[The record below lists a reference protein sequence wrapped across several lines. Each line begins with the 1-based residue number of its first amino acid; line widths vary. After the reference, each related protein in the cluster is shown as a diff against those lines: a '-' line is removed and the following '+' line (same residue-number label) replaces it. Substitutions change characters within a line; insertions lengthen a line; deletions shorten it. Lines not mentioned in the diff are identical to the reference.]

1 MTKNIVEE
9 LPSRKH
15 PVAAQKP
22 EAGKE
27 KPQDPEKKV
36 KQAVYDIRYRAR
48 REEVPL
54 RTAYSQYMSNS
65 GLGGNERTIVKK
77 KLFGDGPMKENFV
90 AEAEFDAKEAL
101 ANTLV
106 KVFVGEDITSPKKY
120 KVRVTDKSGKSYVRM
135 ADRAK
140 ITELRANSNIESVE
154 MTDHG
159 EPYEGERKRGKQTA
173 RAKGGGLDP
182 VGKEDDDIDNDG
194 DVDKSDSYLRNRRKA
209 IAKAMR
215 KEEFIADAVEE
226 ENGKKKKLDVMKGK
240 NKIKVLTKSKT
251 GTYDEAVV
259 SRFRSLLAEEEKV
272 EDKKKDKEKEEIDLR
287 GMKTALSLYKNKL
300 RSMGMKVEHHQKDK
314 DGNTIPHE
322 GEEINEVVGQLAGGA
337 LGTVLA
343 PKLAK
348 VGVTNAIAQKAI
360 GGAAGAAA
368 GEVLDPFKKGKDKN
382 PVAAAAGGAV
392 GGAIAGGGI
401 GAAKKALTSKYPETM
416 SKVTNAL
423 GSGNTNKVDTSNVQ
437 SNIKKN
443 EELKDKYKNNPA
455 KYFGTEVNSYEPEGD
470 QLVELNKQERME
482 AGQGKRAAKKGD
494 FRKQQASV
502 GRRNINRFESKPV
515 KRTEGSL
522 DKNRKQSFK
531 KVTVLNPK
539 SGYSKKSDAV
549 GAGKK
554 ITSRKLS
561 KFGSDYQP
569 SYGPQKHH
577 TKGNSQS
584 DQAQK
589 QRQAEHQARR
599 GVKTKGTVASDIKK
613 SLKETNANEAYTVTN
628 ADKKGNT
635 PAYQGYKAGKKNVKT
650 GKPMYKAADHMK
662 EDLISRFHS
671 KVKEQLKGDN

>member
-9 LPSRKH
+9 LPTRKH
-15 PVAAQKP
+15 PVAVQKT

-65 GLGGNERTIVKK
+65 GLGGNERTMVKK

-90 AEAEFDAKEAL
+90 AEVESEAKEAL

-154 MTDHG
+154 MTEHG
-159 EPYEGERKRGKQTA
+159 EPYEGERRKGKQTA

-194 DVDKSDSYLRNRRKA
+194 DVDKSDSYLKNRRKA
-209 IAKAMR
+209 IAKAMK
-215 KEEFIADAVEE
+215 KEEFIADVVEE
-226 ENGKKKKLDVMKGK
+226 KEDKKKKLDVMKGK

-251 GTYDEAVV
+251 GTYDEGVV
-259 SRFRSLLAEEEKV
+259 SRFRSILAEEEKV
-272 EDKKKDKEKEEIDLR
+272 EDKKKEKEVDPR
-287 GMKTALSLYKNKL
+287 GMKTAISLYKNKL
-300 RSMGMKVEHHQKDK
+300 RAMGMKMEHHQKDK

-322 GEEINEVVGQLAGGA
+322 GEEINEVLGQLAGGA
-337 LGTVLA
+337 LGTALG

-348 VGVTNAIAQKAI
+348 VGIKNAIAQKAI

-368 GEVLDPFKKGKDKN
+368 GEILDPTKKMKDKN

-392 GGAIAGGGI
+392 GGAVAGGAV
-401 GAAKKALTSKYPETM
+401 GALAKKFPETAG
-416 SKVTNAL
+416 KVKDL
-423 GSGNTNKVDTSNVQ
+423 GGKVVDKGKELLNKGVEKMTQ
-437 SNIKKN
+437 K
-443 EELKDKYKNNPA
+443 
-455 KYFGTEVNSYEPEGD
+455 NSYEPEGEQID
-470 QLVELNKQERME
+470 ELKLSDKEKEGLNKSVKAAVSKASAKTGLNRPEAMRFEPKEEVEHLDELNKQERME
-482 AGQGKRAAKKGD
+482 TSVRGGGGVGKRFAKKLLG
-494 FRKQQASV
+494 KQAAGKTGKMGYDHRGRGNV
-502 GRRNINRFESKPV
+502 GRRNIQRFESEPV

-522 DKNRKQSFK
+522 DKKRRQTFK

-539 SGYSKKSDAV
+539 AGYSKKSDAV

-561 KFGSDYQP
+561 KFGSDYK
-569 SYGPQKHH
+569 SDYGPQKHH
-577 TKGNSQS
+577 TQGNTQS
-584 DQAQK
+584 DAAQAQ
-589 QRQAEHQARR
+589 RGAEHKARR
-599 GVKTKGTVASDIKK
+599 GVKTKGTVTSDIKK
-613 SLKETNANEAYTVTN
+613 SLKETNE
-628 ADKKGNT
+628 
-635 PAYQGYKAGKKNVKT
+635 
-650 GKPMYKAADHMK
+650 
-662 EDLISRFHS
+662 
-671 KVKEQLKGDN
+671 KV